1 MALTNKLT
9 DLADAIREQSG
20 TTEPMTIDQMTETVK
35 TLSPSITV
43 GQGIGLDE
51 NGAIYTNAQIIP
63 FADEMTVG
71 QAIWEISD
79 ATIGAHDRINFVE
92 ERISNN
98 EDWIRRVEEE
108 TYRLSDEL
116 NGINNV
122 PMYNAYNP
130 TLNGMTFTASIEGV
144 NEEFLGFFEEELWDG
159 ILLNIFFRNED
170 GMAWGGVVPTAK
182 NEIDG
187 EIVYVATE
195 SNDAIND
202 CRINITQHTISL
214 TTGME
219 DIANAGITTIEVYY
233 FEEQPPIKQI
243 ETRDGIWQE
252 VNGNG
257 RNRILGIDR
266 SYIEEIINQKFNE
279 FPIAEEVSV

>member
-1 MALTNKLT
+1 MALTNKLS
-9 DLADAIREQSG
+9 DLADAVREQSG
-20 TTEPMTIDQMTETVK
+20 TTEPMTIEQMTETVK

-43 GQGIGLDE
+43 GEGIGLDE

-63 FADEMTVG
+63 FTDEMNLDQV
-71 QAIWEISD
+71 IWELSD
-79 ATIGAHDRINFVE
+79 ATLGAHDRINFVE
-92 ERISNN
+92 ERISND
-98 EDWIRRVEEE
+98 EDWIRRIEQE
-108 TYRLSDEL
+108 TYRLSDEV
-116 NGINNV
+116 NGVNNV

-130 TLNGMTFTASIEGV
+130 TLNEMTFTATIEKAEHEHV
-144 NEEFLGFFEEELWDG
+144 ELFEEELWDG
-159 ILLNIFFRNED
+159 ILLNIILRNEE
-170 GMAWGGVVPTAK
+170 GMAWGAVVPTAK

-195 SNDAIND
+195 GNDTIYD

-257 RNRILGIDR
+257 RHRTLGIDR
-266 SYIEEIINQKFNE
+266 SYIEEIINEKFNE

>member
-1 MALTNKLT
+1 MALTNKLS
-9 DLADAIREQSG
+9 DLADAVREQSG
-20 TTEPMTIDQMTETVK
+20 TTEPMTIEQMTETVK

-43 GQGIGLDE
+43 GEGIGLDE

-63 FADEMTVG
+63 FTDEMTLDQV
-71 QAIWEISD
+71 IWELSD
-79 ATIGAHDRINFVE
+79 ATLGAHDRINFVE
-92 ERISNN
+92 ERISND

-108 TYRLSDEL
+108 TYRLSNEL

-130 TLNGMTFTASIEGV
+130 TLNGMTFTASIEKAQHEHV
-144 NEEFLGFFEEELWDG
+144 EIFEEELWDSIPLHI
-159 ILLNIFFRNED
+159 ILRDEE
-170 GMAWGGVVPTAK
+170 GMVGGAVVPTAK

-187 EIVYVATE
+187 EIIYVATE
-195 SNDAIND
+195 GNDTIYD

-214 TTGME
+214 TTGLE
-219 DIANAGITTIEVYY
+219 DIANAGITTIEIYY

-243 ETRDGIWQE
+243 DVRDGIWQE

-257 RNRILGIDR
+257 RHRTLGIDR
-266 SYIEEIINQKFNE
+266 SYIEEIINEKFNE